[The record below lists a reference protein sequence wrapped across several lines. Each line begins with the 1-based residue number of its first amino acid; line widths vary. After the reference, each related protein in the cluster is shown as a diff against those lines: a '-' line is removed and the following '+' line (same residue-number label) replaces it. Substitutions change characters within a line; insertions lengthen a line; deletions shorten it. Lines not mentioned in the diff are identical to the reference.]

1 MNMVLNGLTDLKKLL
16 TMKKNDTALSSNGQD
31 TGPSRRQFGF
41 ESRQRHQGK
50 AKIPLNETNVRLFR
64 DLKRNSHRARIFP
77 LGFQLPPALNLGVF
91 EICGSVICGL
101 AVGREYTK

>member
-16 TMKKNDTALSSNGQD
+16 TMKKTDMALSSNGQD

-64 DLKRNSHRARIFP
+64 DLKRNIEGLSWICE
-77 LGFQLPPALNLGVF
+77 LNYHWRTLRKKTVDRY
-91 EICGSVICGL
+91 V
-101 AVGREYTK
+101 A